1 MAMRTPSLGEWL
13 GSIVRRPAPPLSP
26 DFASALVEHLADGV
40 VACDADGSFVLLN
53 RRVRDGADD
62 LTPVALPLNVPL
74 DRWAEHFQLYPPG
87 GSQLLATEDL
97 PLVRALRGETVRDMT
112 LETRFSDNGGRA
124 VLNVSGG
131 PVLDPNGTIQG
142 AVVVMQD
149 ITERADSERG
159 SELGNAVAANIAL
172 GVSMVRAA
180 DGEIV
185 YANEQWERLFGYGP
199 GELIGQHISVVNAA
213 TTVSPE
219 ERAQELFDALEKG
232 GTWGGEFENV
242 RKDGSRLWTYG
253 NISRFEHPEHGTVW
267 ITASID
273 ITDRKA
279 GDRELH
285 DAAERFRLVFEDA
298 PVGIALVGTDRQ
310 VMDANRRLCELV
322 GWRRDELVGRP
333 VSMIVHP
340 DDHEVDAELA
350 SRVFSGEVPRYRA
363 EKRYVTKAGEV
374 MPAALSATVLRAP
387 DGRPL
392 YWINTI
398 EEKPAS

>member
-1 MAMRTPSLGEWL
+1 MASRTTSLGGWL
-13 GSIVRRPAPPLSP
+13 GSMVRRPDPPPTP

-40 VACDADGSFVLLN
+40 VACDADGHFVLLN
-53 RRVRDGADD
+53 RRVRDGAED
-62 LTPVALPLNVPL
+62 LTSVVLPLDVPL

-87 GSQLLATEDL
+87 GSELLATEDL

-124 VLNVSGG
+124 IINVSGG
-131 PVLDPNGTIQG
+131 PVLDPHGTIQG

-149 ITERADSERG
+149 ITERADSERD

-180 DGEIV
+180 DGDIV

-219 ERAQELFDALEKG
+219 ERAQEIFDALEKG

-242 RKDGSRLWTYG
+242 RKDGTRLWTYG

-279 GDRELH
+279 GDRALR

-298 PVGIALVGTDRQ
+298 PVGIALVGTDLQ
-310 VMDANRRLCELV
+310 VIDANRRLCELL

-333 VSMIVHP
+333 ASIIVHP
-340 DDHEVDAELA
+340 DDHRVDMEQA
-350 SRVFSGEVPRYRA
+350 SRVFNGEVPRYRVD
-363 EKRYVTKAGEV
+363 KRFLTKAGEV
-374 MPAALSATVLRAP
+374 VPAALSAAVLRAP

-392 YWINTI
+392 YWINAI
-398 EEKPAS
+398 EEKPPA

>member
-1 MAMRTPSLGEWL
+1 MASRTTSLGGWL
-13 GSIVRRPAPPLSP
+13 GSMVRRPDPPPTP

-40 VACDADGSFVLLN
+40 VACDADGNFVLLN
-53 RRVRDGADD
+53 RRVRDGAED
-62 LTPVALPLNVPL
+62 LTSVALPLNVPL
-74 DRWAEHFQLYPPG
+74 DRWAEHFQLYRPG
-87 GSQLLATEDL
+87 GSELLATEDL

-124 VLNVSGG
+124 IINVSGG
-131 PVLDPNGTIQG
+131 PVLDPDGAIQG

-149 ITERADSERG
+149 ITERADSERE

-180 DGEIV
+180 DGDIV

-219 ERAQELFDALEKG
+219 ERAQEIFDALEKG

-242 RKDGSRLWTYG
+242 RKDGTRLWTYG

-279 GDRELH
+279 GDRALR

-298 PVGIALVGTDRQ
+298 PVGIALVGTDLQ
-310 VMDANRRLCELV
+310 VVDANRRLCELL
-322 GWRRDELVGRP
+322 GWHRDELVGRP
-333 VSMIVHP
+333 ASIIVHP
-340 DDHEVDAELA
+340 DDHDVDAEPA
-350 SRVFSGEVPRYRA
+350 SRVFNGEVPRYRVD
-363 EKRYVTKAGEV
+363 KRYLTKTGEV
-374 MPAALSATVLRAP
+374 VPAALSATVLRAP

-392 YWINTI
+392 YWINAI
-398 EEKPAS
+398 EEKPPA